1 MGKNVDFVYVIDAT
15 GCMYSCI
22 ANVRESLHKIND
34 AVLESCIAAEGPSA
48 VDMLRVKFV
57 LFRDYFFDG
66 DSAMQESPF
75 FESPSDD
82 AKIDEFLNSVE
93 AYGGGDA
100 PENGLE
106 GLYYA
111 LKSDFATSNGGR
123 DRQIVVLIT
132 YDDAVP
138 LKERACCENY
148 PADMVDYEGLVAMC
162 TGADKSIKFGGR
174 NSFIFIFAPEGT
186 QYAELQYACK
196 NVAFFPTLGGGGLS
210 DAEFDRVIGA
220 IVAAATA

>member
-15 GCMYSCI
+15 GSMNSCI
-22 ANVRESLHKIND
+22 DNVRESLHKIND

-57 LFRDYFFDG
+57 LFRDYFIDG

-75 FESPSDD
+75 FERPADD
-82 AKIDEFLNSVE
+82 AKMDEFLNSVK
-93 AYGGGDA
+93 AYGGGDT

-111 LKSDFATSNGGR
+111 LKSDFATFNGGR

-132 YDDAVP
+132 DADAVP
-138 LKERACCENY
+138 LKERAHCENY

-174 NSFIFIFAPEGT
+174 NSFILIFAPEGT
-186 QYAELQYACK
+186 QYAELQYACR
-196 NVAFFPTLGGGGLS
+196 NVVFFPTTPGEGLRDIDFS
-210 DAEFDRVIGA
+210 FVMRA
-220 IVAAATA
+220 IIASATW